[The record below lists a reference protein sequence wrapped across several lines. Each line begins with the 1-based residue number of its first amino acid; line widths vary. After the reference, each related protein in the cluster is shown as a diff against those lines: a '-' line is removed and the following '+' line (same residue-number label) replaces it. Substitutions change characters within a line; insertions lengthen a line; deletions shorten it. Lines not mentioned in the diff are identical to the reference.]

1 LQRVLRF
8 FVPVAAVALLTLL
21 LWHHGLQRENAPIT
35 KHEAAPSSPPIAK
48 VDDVKIAEDLVSSFD
63 TLAKLPDGEPVRFR
77 CRQWVDKVTLSDK
90 AHGLVLEQRTPRMEI
105 IPVGF
110 ETY

>member
-8 FVPVAAVALLTLL
+8 LVPAAAVALLTLL
-21 LWHHGLQRENAPIT
+21 LWHRGLQRENAPIT
-35 KHEAAPSSPPIAK
+35 KHDRARSPAPVAR

-63 TLAKLPDGEPVRFR
+63 TVARLPDGEPVRFR
-77 CRQWVDKVTLSDK
+77 CRQWVDKVTLSDN
-90 AHGLVLEQRTPRMEI
+90 AHGIVLEQRTPRMEI